1 MTRRCSHCNQNGHNS
16 RTCPNRGVKLFGV
29 RLTEGSIRKSASMGN
44 LSHYSGSG
52 LSGLGGS
59 SSNNP
64 GSPGDGHDHGVGDG
78 YASEDFVPG
87 SSSSRE
93 RKKGNPWTEEEHRMF
108 LMGLQKLGKG
118 DWRGISRSYV
128 TTRTPTQV
136 ASHAQKYFIRQSNV
150 SRRKRRS
157 SLFDM
162 IPDEQL
168 TDVMVDSQEPQAED
182 VPMETQMQSTDSVP
196 APLILETEE
205 CESMKSTNSSAE
217 EPPTVTASSSSFTP
231 EDTNVQTQI
240 QPQPQP
246 PGSFPVLYP
255 TYFSPF
261 YSFPFPVWPA
271 AYATEPAKEETHEIL
286 RPTAVHS
293 KAAPIN
299 VDQLLG
305 MSKLSLGESS
315 QNGVSEQSLSLKL
328 VGGSSSR
335 QSAFHPN
342 PTSGGGGGGSDMNSV
357 IHAVQRSA

>member
-44 LSHYSGSG
+44 LSHHSGSG
-52 LSGLGGS
+52 LSGLVS
-59 SSNNP
+59 
-64 GSPGDGHDHGVGDG
+64 GSPGDGPDHDG

-93 RKKGNPWTEEEHRMF
+93 RKKGNPWREEEHRMF
-108 LMGLQKLGKG
+108 LLGLQKLGKG
-118 DWRGISRSYV
+118 DWRGISRNYV
-128 TTRTPTQV
+128 KTRTPTQV

-157 SLFDM
+157 SLFDI
-162 IPDEQL
+162 IPDEI
-168 TDVMVDSQEPQAED
+168 MDSQEMEAED
-182 VPMETQMQSTDSVP
+182 IPMQGSDSVP
-196 APLILETEE
+196 ATLILETEE
-205 CESMKSTNSSAE
+205 CESMKSTNSSGD
-217 EPPTVTASSSSFTP
+217 EPPTVTAFASFGP
-231 EDTNVQTQI
+231 EDTIQTQL
-240 QPQPQP
+240 QPP

-255 TYFSPF
+255 AYFSPF

-271 AYATEPAKEETHEIL
+271 APVYVTEPVKEETHEIL

-293 KAAPIN
+293 KAALIK

-305 MSKLSLGESS
+305 MSKLSLKESS
-315 QNGVSEQSLSLKL
+315 LNGVSEQSLSLKL
-328 VGGSSSR
+328 VGGSVSR

-342 PTSGGGGGGSDMNSV
+342 PASGGGSDMNTV
-357 IHAVQRSA
+357 IHAV

>member
-44 LSHYSGSG
+44 LSHHSTVSG
-52 LSGLGGS
+52 LSGLA
-59 SSNNP
+59 SNNP
-64 GSPGDGHDHGVGDG
+64 DSPGDVPDHGGDG

-87 SSSSRE
+87 SSSSIRE
-93 RKKGNPWTEEEHRMF
+93 RKKGNPWREEEHRMF
-108 LMGLQKLGKG
+108 LLGLQKLGKG
-118 DWRGISRSYV
+118 DWRGISRNYV
-128 TTRTPTQV
+128 KTRTPTQV

-157 SLFDM
+157 SLFD
-162 IPDEQL
+162 IVPDEL
-168 TDVMVDSQEPQAED
+168 MDSQELQGED
-182 VPMETQMQSTDSVP
+182 VPMQGTDSVP

-205 CESMKSTNSSAE
+205 CESMKSTNSSGD
-217 EPPTVTASSSSFTP
+217 EPPTATAS
-231 EDTNVQTQI
+231 EDTIQTQL
-240 QPQPQP
+240 QLPP

-255 TYFSPF
+255 AYFSAPF
-261 YSFPFPVWPA
+261 YSFPFPVWPS
-271 AYATEPAKEETHEIL
+271 AYVTEPAKEETHEIL

-305 MSKLSLGESS
+305 MSKLSLKESS

-328 VGGSSSR
+328 VGGSASR

-342 PTSGGGGGGSDMNSV
+342 PASGGSDTNTV
-357 IHAVQRSA
+357 IHAV